1 MAGFRSRSSI
11 RRTDRRV
18 DHHYEGSAVF
28 SYIQLDRRVPE
39 DTGPK
44 NLRALAGRMRRA
56 QTFRACWAL
65 RLRCALLGA
74 AVQTGH
80 SHAVR
85 LTSLPRM
92 EISAYGCGLRNSAVP
107 RGHRRACLCCEPE
120 TRKQCLG
127 PTPSL
132 TAPSVQTFVR
142 AHCLQPGRPDA
153 MAAVARIWQQ
163 GCDRASPYS
172 HRRCRRC

>member
-74 AVQTGH
+74 AVQAGH

-92 EISAYGCGLRNSAVP
+92 
-107 RGHRRACLCCEPE
+107 
-120 TRKQCLG
+120 QCRG

-153 MAAVARIWQQ
+153 MAAVALIWQQ